1 MSGKETTMLP
11 KMLRDGDYVYIM
23 RSRDGAFFVECWS
36 RKNDRIWVKQF
47 ATLSEAETFWKTS
60 GFNI

>member
-1 MSGKETTMLP
+1 MLP